1 MAEAKLPYVSGYGR
15 ISTAL
20 EKIKSAATPDRF
32 TRDFLQT
39 TLQMKGG
46 SAHPLIPFLKRTGFL
61 RSDGSPTDLY
71 SQFRNSAESGIAAG
85 QALRIGYAPLY
96 EINESVHDL
105 GDEDVLGL
113 IVQFTG
119 LKGNSSTVRAILGS
133 FKALRDF
140 ADFSANTP
148 TQSAP
153 PSEPAVP
160 ATAEPTPH
168 STPPR
173 SLSIGYTI
181 NLHLPA
187 TSDIAVFN
195 AIFKSLREN
204 LLGSDQE

>member
-1 MAEAKLPYVSGYGR
+1 MADIKIPYVSAYGGL
-15 ISTAL
+15 TKAL

-32 TRDFLQT
+32 TRDFLAT

-46 SAHPLIPFLKRTGFL
+46 SAQPIVPYLKRTGFL
-61 RSDGSPTDLY
+61 RSDGTPTEIY
-71 SQFRNSAESGIAAG
+71 SQFRNSAESGAAAAK
-85 QALRIGYAPLY
+85 ALRTGYAPLY
-96 EINESVHDL
+96 EMNESVHEL
-105 GDEDVLGL
+105 GDEDIQGL
-113 IVQFTG
+113 IVQSTG
-119 LKGNSSTVRAILGS
+119 LKGDSSTVRAILGS

-140 ADFSANTP
+140 ADFSVNAP
-148 TQSAP
+148 TQPAP
-153 PSEPAVP
+153 PIEPAAP
-160 ATAEPTPH
+160 ATAESTPH